1 MLEERLQKQLDFLV
15 EIDKMKSILRQTLL
29 IDRSRRENDAE
40 HSWHIAV
47 MAIIL
52 QEHVAEDAVDI
63 AHVVKMTLIHDL
75 IEVYAGDTF
84 AYDDE
89 ALANKEQR
97 ELEAADQIFSM
108 LPQDQG
114 AQMRTLWDEF
124 EAKETK
130 ESRFANA
137 VDRLQPFMNN
147 HHTDGHTW
155 RFGTVST
162 SKVYKRMDVVR
173 EVIPAM
179 WPYVEEVIADAV
191 NKGFLIAD

>member
-1 MLEERLQKQLDFLV
+1 MLDEKLQKQLNFLV
-15 EIDKMKSILRQTLL
+15 EIDKMKSIFRQTLL
-29 IDRSRRENDAE
+29 IDRTRRENDAE
-40 HSWHIAV
+40 HSWHIAI

-52 QEHVAEDAVDI
+52 QEHVAEDTVDI

-84 AYDDE
+84 AYDDA

-97 ELEAADQIFSM
+97 ELEAADQIFSI
-108 LPQDQG
+108 LPQEQG
-114 AQMRTLWDEF
+114 AEMRALWDEF

-130 ESRFANA
+130 ESRYANA

-162 SKVYKRMDVVR
+162 AKVYKRMDIVR
-173 EVIPAM
+173 EVIPVM

-191 NKGFLIAD
+191 KKGFLIAE